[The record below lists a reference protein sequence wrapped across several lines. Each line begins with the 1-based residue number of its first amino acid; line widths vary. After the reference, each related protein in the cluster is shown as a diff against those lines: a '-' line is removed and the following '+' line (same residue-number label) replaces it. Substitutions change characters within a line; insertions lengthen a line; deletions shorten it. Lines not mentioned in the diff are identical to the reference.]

1 MTTVSSVV
9 LTLLFSHTEGADRQ
23 GVFHP
28 GHPGL
33 QSLLLILSLLLLFLV
48 RLLLFLLSLG
58 LALLDVDVAQT
69 VQPDCK

>member
-1 MTTVSSVV
+1 MSSVV
-9 LTLLFSHTEGADRQ
+9 LALLFSHAQRADRQ

-33 QSLLLILSLLLLFLV
+33 QSLLLVLSLLLVFLV
-48 RLLLFLLSLG
+48 RLLLLLLSLD

-69 VQPDCK
+69 VQPDCT